1 MATTTHI
8 HAEPASPPQH
18 AASASASNSRSRSQ
32 SASHSRS
39 ESISTAVE
47 SHPEAGPSSHAHH
60 ATARLSES
68 DTGDIIDAIEPREGA
83 ADHELGTDEKPKSRA
98 SRACSSCNRQK
109 LRCDGAQ
116 PCTRCINLRIPDSCE
131 YLPSLRGKTR
141 KRKEKPQDRASASEA
156 NSANKKRRRSP
167 SPPVR
172 RPAVRPGGPE
182 QVYPHTMDS
191 EMALWKRDALLNG
204 RGPPISALWGLDRP
218 GKFMIQDLVHPAATP
233 SRTTLPPISPLLN
246 DRRGP
251 VNPAGLTTLPLPGD
265 AHNPL
270 AVLAE
275 ASAGA
280 RTDHDVD
287 RPKNNQADSG
297 PGQSRDALGAYY
309 GRLERNLHDE
319 APHIMSF
326 ISVQE

>member
-1 MATTTHI
+1 M
-8 HAEPASPPQH
+8 
-18 AASASASNSRSRSQ
+18 SA
-32 SASHSRS
+32 
-39 ESISTAVE
+39 
-47 SHPEAGPSSHAHH
+47 
-60 ATARLSES
+60 
-68 DTGDIIDAIEPREGA
+68 
-83 ADHELGTDEKPKSRA
+83 
-98 SRACSSCNRQK
+98 
-109 LRCDGAQ
+109 
-116 PCTRCINLRIPDSCE
+116 
-131 YLPSLRGKTR
+131 
-141 KRKEKPQDRASASEA
+141 
-156 NSANKKRRRSP
+156 ANKKRRKSP
-167 SPPVR
+167 SPPAR
-172 RPAVRPGGPE
+172 QPTVRPGGPE

-191 EMALWKRDALLNG
+191 EMALWKRDALLSG

-218 GKFMIQDLVHPAATP
+218 GKFMLPDLVHPAATP
-233 SRTTLPPISPLLN
+233 SRRTLPPISPLLN

-251 VNPAGLTTLPLPGD
+251 INPAGLTTLPLPGD

-287 RPKNNQADSG
+287 RPKNNQADSA